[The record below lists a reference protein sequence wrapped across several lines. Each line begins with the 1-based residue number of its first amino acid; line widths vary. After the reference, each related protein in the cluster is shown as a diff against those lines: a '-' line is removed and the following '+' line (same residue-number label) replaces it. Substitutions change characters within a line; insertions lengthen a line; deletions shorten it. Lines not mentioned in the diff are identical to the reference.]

1 MTETHRTETMS
12 PAATAARRKMLFQ
25 RLQELGIATETQTHP
40 PVFTVE
46 ESRELRGDLPGAHCK
61 SLFLK
66 DKKAVLWLVVALE
79 DRRIDLKALAGL
91 IGAARL
97 SFASPQRLAA
107 HLGVVPGAVTP
118 FALINDQPN
127 AVRVV
132 IDSGIMNSARAHF
145 HPLSNDATTAIAPAD
160 LLRFIGALGHDPAVV
175 DLGAAAPG

>member
-1 MTETHRTETMS
+1 MSETVS
-12 PAATAARRKMLFQ
+12 PDTIAARQKMLFE
-25 RLQELGIATETQTHP
+25 RLEALGIATETHAHA

-66 DKKAVLWLVVALE
+66 DKKGVLWLVVSLE

-97 SFASPQRLAA
+97 SFASPERLAT

-118 FALINDQPN
+118 FALIHDDAN

-132 IDSGIMNSARAHF
+132 IDAGIAIAERAHF

-160 LLRFIGALGHDPAVV
+160 LLRFIAALGHEPAVV
-175 DLGAAAPG
+175 DLAAATAG

>member
-1 MTETHRTETMS
+1 MSETLSADTI
-12 PAATAARRKMLFQ
+12 AARQKLLFE
-25 RLQELGIATETQTHP
+25 RLESLGIATETQTHA

-46 ESRELRGDLPGAHCK
+46 ESRNVRGRLPGAHCK

-66 DKKAVLWLVVALE
+66 DKKGALWLVVALE
-79 DRRIDLKALAGL
+79 DRRLDLKALAGV

-97 SFASPQRLAA
+97 SFASPERLTR

-118 FALINDQPN
+118 FALINDDAN

-132 IDSGIMNSARAHF
+132 IDAGVMEAERAHF

-160 LLRFIGALGHDPAVV
+160 LMRFIGALGHDPAVV
-175 DLGAAAPG
+175 DLAAATAG

>member
-1 MTETHRTETMS
+1 MTDTVS
-12 PAATAARRKMLFQ
+12 PGTIAARQKILFE
-25 RLQELGIATETQTHP
+25 RLEALGIATETHTHA

-66 DKKAVLWLVVALE
+66 DKKSVLWLVVALE

-97 SFASPQRLAA
+97 SFASPERLAA

-118 FALINDQPN
+118 FALINDDRN

-132 IDSGIMNSARAHF
+132 IDAGIMTSARAHF

-160 LLRFIGALGHDPAVV
+160 LLRFIEALGHDPAVV
-175 DLGAAAPG
+175 DLAASASG

>member
-1 MTETHRTETMS
+1 MTDTVS
-12 PAATAARRKMLFQ
+12 PDTIAARQKMLFG
-25 RLQELGIATETQTHP
+25 RLEALGIATETHP
-40 PVFTVE
+40 HAPVFTVE

-66 DKKAVLWLVVALE
+66 DKKSVLWLVVALE

-97 SFASPQRLAA
+97 SFASPERLAA

-118 FALINDQPN
+118 FALINDERN

-132 IDSGIMNSARAHF
+132 IDAGIMKSGQAHF

-160 LLRFIGALGHDPAVV
+160 LLRFIAALGHDPAVV
-175 DLGAAAPG
+175 DLAAAASG

>member
-1 MTETHRTETMS
+1 MSETVS
-12 PAATAARRKMLFQ
+12 PDTIAARQKVLFE
-25 RLQELGIATETQTHP
+25 RLDSLGIATETQRHA

-66 DKKAVLWLVVALE
+66 DKKGALWLVVALE

-97 SFASPQRLAA
+97 SFASPERLAA

-118 FALINDQPN
+118 FALINDDAN
-127 AVRVV
+127 AVRVI
-132 IDSGIMNSARAHF
+132 IDAGVMEAERAHF
-145 HPLSNDATTAIAPAD
+145 HPLTNDATTAIAPAD
-160 LLRFIGALGHDPAVV
+160 LLRFIGALGHRPAVV
-175 DLGAAAPG
+175 DLARATAG

>member
-1 MTETHRTETMS
+1 MSETVPPDTI
-12 PAATAARRKMLFQ
+12 AARQKLLFE
-25 RLQELGIATETQTHP
+25 RLESLGIVTETQTHA

-66 DKKAVLWLVVALE
+66 DKKGVLWLVVALE

-97 SFASPQRLAA
+97 SFASPERLAD

-118 FALINDQPN
+118 FALINDAAN

-132 IDSGIMNSARAHF
+132 IDSGVMEAERAHF
-145 HPLSNDATTAIAPAD
+145 HPLTNDATTAIAPAD

-175 DLGAAAPG
+175 DLAPATSG